1 MFWNNVKIALRNVR
15 KNKLFA
21 AINILG
27 LALGMTIYVLAG
39 LIAKYEDSHDAFFA
53 NSNRTYTLGI
63 NAAPGLNVG
72 IDKLNVVQSALGPI
86 VESELTDVDAVART
100 IRYEYLVSQGDKGF
114 YENIHFADPTLL
126 EIFDFNYIEGDANAL
141 DVPTNLLLTESQ
153 AIKYFGT
160 TDVLGEVVTFD
171 NEWDFT
177 VGAVIEDIPLNSHF
191 VSSMIIEGSVGIFA
205 PMQALMP
212 LRDESPEGNWNNIS
226 MGNMTYV
233 MLPETLDAGWLQA
246 QVDSVYERLVD
257 EEVKDVVASFYVDPL
272 THANAAIWDAFGL
285 PVITIIQLLGF
296 LVLVIA
302 CVNYTNL
309 ATAQSLG
316 RSREVGMRKTMGAS
330 QTQLLVQFLVES
342 LVIASI
348 AMVIAVAAIEV
359 LIPLMNNATNK
370 AMTIDY
376 LRTLPWLVAT
386 TVLVGLLAGLYP
398 AWLITR
404 AAPIDAL
411 RDIARKGKK
420 GSTMRSVM
428 IGLQFGISAFMLALV
443 AIVYMQNQRVEASSY
458 IFPRSEIY
466 NLVRLNVDDIRD
478 RLDTLQYELEALP
491 NVDSVAFSSQVPYEQ
506 SNSQRDYSAQPGDEA
521 GEFRVNSM
529 RLTPDFF
536 EVYDIPLL
544 AGRNIDKDIAG
555 DVFDFETSE
564 TLNVI
569 VNELTLARMGI
580 DNPDDA
586 INQRLYRNVEDP
598 EDAGALRELIIVGVV
613 PTQNILGLF
622 NQEKPWVFSYSPNA
636 MRMASIRI
644 TGGSMLGTIEEV
656 ERIWKRVIPEYP
668 MQGRFLDETFDE
680 VYNVLKYMNMALGGF
695 AFVALSLAL
704 IGLFGL
710 AAFMAAQRTKEIGV
724 RKVLGASSA
733 QIARL
738 LVWQFSKPV
747 MWALALALPAAFF
760 ASKMYLDFFADRI
773 QSPLLILAVSGAIA
787 VMLAWGTVAGH
798 AIRIARANP
807 VLALRYE

>member
-1 MFWNNVKIALRNVR
+1 
-15 KNKLFA
+15 
-21 AINILG
+21 
-27 LALGMTIYVLAG
+27 
-39 LIAKYEDSHDAFFA
+39 LI
-53 NSNRTYTLGI
+53 
-63 NAAPGLNVG
+63 
-72 IDKLNVVQSALGPI
+72 
-86 VESELTDVDAVART
+86 
-100 IRYEYLVSQGDKGF
+100 
-114 YENIHFADPTLL
+114 
-126 EIFDFNYIEGDANAL
+126 
-141 DVPTNLLLTESQ
+141 TESQ

-160 TDVLGEVVTFD
+160 TDALGEVVTFD

-177 VGAVIEDIPLNSHF
+177 IGAVIEDIPLNSHF
-191 VSSMIIEGSVGIFA
+191 VSSMIIEGTAGVFA
-205 PMQALMP
+205 PMQAFVTLQDEP
-212 LRDESPEGNWNNIS
+212 LEGNWNNLS

-233 MLPETLDAGWLQA
+233 MLPETLDGEWLQA
-246 QVDSVYERLVD
+246 QIDSIYERLVD
-257 EEVKDVVASFYVDPL
+257 EDAKDVVASFYVDPL
-272 THANAAIWDAFGL
+272 THANAAIWDAIGM
-285 PVITIIQLLGF
+285 PVITVIQLLGF

-316 RSREVGMRKTMGAS
+316 RSREVGMRKTMGAG
-330 QTQLLVQFLVES
+330 QTQLLTQFLVES
-342 LVIASI
+342 LVIATI
-348 AMVIAVAAIEV
+348 AMVIAIAAIEV

-420 GSTMRSVM
+420 GSAMRSIM
-428 IGLQFGISAFMLALV
+428 IGVQFGISAFMLALV
-443 AIVYMQNQRVEASSY
+443 AIVYIQNERVKESSY

-466 NLVRLNVDDIRD
+466 NLTRLNVEDIRD

-529 RLTPDFF
+529 RLSPEFF
-536 EVYDIPLL
+536 ETYDIPLL

-564 TLNVI
+564 TLNVV

-580 DNPDDA
+580 DSPQEA
-586 INQRLYRNVEDP
+586 INQRLYRNVDDP
-598 EDAGALRELIIVGVV
+598 ENAGALRELIIVGVV

-622 NQEKPWVFSYSPNA
+622 NQEKPWIFSYSPNA
-636 MRMASIRI
+636 MRVASIRI
-644 TGGSMLGTIEEV
+644 TGGSMLGTIEEI
-656 ERIWKRVIPEYP
+656 ERVWKRVIPDYP
-668 MQGRFLDETFDE
+668 MQGRFLDETFDD

-747 MWALALALPAAFF
+747 MWALAIALPAAFF
-760 ASKMYLDFFADRI
+760 ASKMYLNFFADRI
-773 QSPLLILAVSGAIA
+773 ESPLVVLAVSGAIA